1 LPLISIRKLSNVHQ
15 EMVSFDQRG
24 LAGRGLALAAALLL
38 LTLPLQAHHSIGAL
52 YDSTRRATLDGTVAD
67 FQLINPHPFLFIDV
81 STERGAERW
90 KLEMD
95 NRSELAAVG
104 VTASTFTPGERVV
117 VSGSRSRT
125 QAQSM
130 YLLRLDR
137 PADGFWYEQVGQSPK
152 IGGPA
157 R

>member
-1 LPLISIRKLSNVHQ
+1 MRRMSRPATLTV
-15 EMVSFDQRG
+15 
-24 LAGRGLALAAALLL
+24 ALALFLAPSLH
-38 LTLPLQAHHSIGAL
+38 AHHSIGAL
-52 YDSTRRATLDGTVAD
+52 YDSSRRATLDGIVAD

-81 STERGAERW
+81 SSERGAERW

-95 NRSELAAVG
+95 NRSELAAIG
-104 VTASTFTPGERVV
+104 VTASTFTRGERVV
-117 VSGSRSRT
+117 VSGSLSRT
-125 QAQSM
+125 QAQSL